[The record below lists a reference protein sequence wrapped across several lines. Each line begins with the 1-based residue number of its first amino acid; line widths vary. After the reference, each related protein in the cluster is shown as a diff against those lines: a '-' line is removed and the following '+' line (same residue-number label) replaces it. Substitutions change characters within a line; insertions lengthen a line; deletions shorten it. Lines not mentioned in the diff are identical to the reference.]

1 MTCCEENI
9 PIIEVPIKTIYIENN
24 KESRF
29 NPLKD
34 SFIIYKEFFNYFL
47 KLIIPYVI
55 NLILFLIIFYLIN
68 SNNDLTA
75 ITKTNFLTGIIGII
89 LNIILN
95 YRNIYKH
102 NKIINNIVYISKK
115 ILKIFIAGI
124 FIYICYN
131 LLNINLLLSK
141 LIVDILLTIIL
152 FIIFRNVGFKDD
164 KKN

>member
-1 MTCCEENI
+1 MSKSALITGGTSGI
-9 PIIEVPIKTIYIENN
+9 GKYIALELA
-24 KESRF
+24 KQGF
-29 NPLKD
+29 
-34 SFIIYKEFFNYFL
+34 
-47 KLIIPYVI
+47 
-55 NLILFLIIFYLIN
+55 
-68 SNNDLTA
+68 
-75 ITKTNFLTGIIGII
+75 
-89 LNIILN
+89 NIILN

-102 NKIINNIVYISKK
+102 NKIINNIVYIFKK